1 MLRLSVRDGD
11 SPFTSAWR
19 AKFNISEGNQEG
31 HFDILTD
38 PETNEGILNV
48 IKVKPHGRVAEGLA
62 SVTTLCPSAQAPS
75 EGQGRAGLL
84 QWASHQTN
92 INIKSYFG

>member
-1 MLRLSVRDGD
+1 MAAPQYQVQVPEGRVRPDVLRLSVRDGD

-19 AKFNISEGNQEG
+19 AKFNISDGNQEG

-48 IKVKPHGRVAEGLA
+48 IKVKPYGMH
-62 SVTTLCPSAQAPS
+62 T
-75 EGQGRAGLL
+75 AG
-84 QWASHQTN
+84 WPR
-92 INIKSYFG
+92 GWPR